1 MKKITKK
8 LKTIDKGI
16 LENNKDMMNMSMSMS
31 MNQSTMFGIK
41 KAVLN
46 EYKQLTQEDRNLL
59 DSMSEETKTNN
70 IQTLLNSSTILQ
82 IDNNNN
88 NNTNNM
94 KVLAKKILAGYLRG
108 LLESKKNIQR
118 KVKFD
123 QNKYDEA
130 SQDFITQ
137 FKSQL
142 KILIS
147 EGVIFYSETE
157 KTLKITKIEN
167 DLIEEFNSYIDSA
180 TFKSKIGDQDARF
193 DVLIYY
199 NFFINDINS
208 KVVLII

>member
-16 LENNKDMMNMSMSMS
+16 LENNKDMMNMS

-70 IQTLLNSSTILQ
+70 IQTLLNSSTILH
-82 IDNNNN
+82 IDDKNKAND
-88 NNTNNM
+88 M
-94 KVLAKKILAGYLRG
+94 KILAKKILAGYLRG
-108 LLESKKNIQR
+108 LLENKKNIQR
-118 KVKFD
+118 KVKF
-123 QNKYDEA
+123 NKNNYDEA
-130 SQDFITQ
+130 SQNFITQ

-147 EGVIFYSETE
+147 EGFIFYSETE
-157 KTLKITKIEN
+157 KTLKITEIEN
-167 DLIEEFNSYIDSA
+167 HLIDKFNSHIDSP
-180 TFKSKIGDQDARF
+180 TFKSVIGDQDARF
-193 DVLIYY
+193 DVLIYH
-199 NFFINDINS
+199 NLLINDINS